1 MAMSPRD
8 RRLLIIMGAVVG
20 VALIFFVVTHKKGAD
35 TVALTPGVAAPAP
48 AGVAATPA
56 TALSPSPQK
65 SAKLV
70 FSGRDPFVPLVVET
84 TAPDA
89 GASPVAGVSPAGTV
103 GSGNG
108 GSSQSVGGST
118 VTLDNIFTVGSTQ
131 KAQVDVDGT
140 VYTVEAGDSFAGNYQ
155 LVSISGTCANFTF
168 GDQAFSLCETAQK

>member
-1 MAMSPRD
+1 MAMTPRD
-8 RRLLIIMGAVVG
+8 RRLLIIMGVVVG

-35 TVALTPGVAAPAP
+35 TAALTPGLAGPAP
-48 AGVAATPA
+48 AEVTQTPA
-56 TALSPSPQK
+56 NALSPSPQK

-84 TAPDA
+84 TAADA
-89 GASPVAGVSPAGTV
+89 GGSPVAGVSPAGTG
-103 GSGNG
+103 GSGSG
-108 GSSQSVGGST
+108 GSSQSIGGST

-155 LVSISGTCANFTF
+155 LVSISGTCATSNP
-168 GDQAFSLCETAQK
+168 KN